1 MRMTQAWRVFPPQG
15 HPTSGTPSSTARGWK
30 TASAP
35 QVEAAPQAP
44 LGHPSP
50 TPASWGTLRVPR
62 SRSSWK
68 HLNSTRP
75 SWAVSHTVTLKVTP
89 SRRGCRSTRRGCSGR
104 SGRTGPLPP
113 EASTSLGAALRLP
126 SPPPGPHPGCLCRAE
141 LASPGSGEA
150 AGTVPTPWAGRLA
163 GAGRGQLERDSRPG
177 SSITPGCP
185 SGFEG
190 VSWKGEL
197 RHFSAHRACHG
208 GGG

>member
-1 MRMTQAWRVFPPQG
+1 MLGDPGPQFPYLYSG
-15 HPTSGTPSSTARGWK
+15 ANKFCLTSAHELLGEFDESLKGIWESLGGRGLGG
-30 TASAP
+30 S
-35 QVEAAPQAP
+35 P
-44 LGHPSP
+44 L
-50 TPASWGTLRVPR
+50 VPR
-62 SRSSWK
+62 AGPLHIWLPISW
-68 HLNSTRP
+68 HVRLP
-75 SWAVSHTVTLKVTP
+75 LP
-89 SRRGCRSTRRGCSGR
+89 CRRGCRSTRRGCSGR

-113 EASTSLGAALRLP
+113 EASTSLGATPRLP